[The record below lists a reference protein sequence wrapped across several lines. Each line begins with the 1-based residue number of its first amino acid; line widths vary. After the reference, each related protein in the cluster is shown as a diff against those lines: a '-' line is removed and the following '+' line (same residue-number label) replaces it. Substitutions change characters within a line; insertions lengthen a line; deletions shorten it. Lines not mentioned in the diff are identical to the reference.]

1 VTLKREYVK
10 PVIRLLEPGYAEA
23 VTPVLS
29 VTLSQPEGNEF
40 KVGGGGTFTVGVW
53 KIQVP
58 ISQLADI
65 PPGGDVIVGVGYTF
79 EGADGIVSGAGAGM
93 PPGSE
98 TYIIED
104 TFVTG
109 PGEFRLTMS
118 VGPWGTSSLCDG
130 QGNDCLFDPV
140 DHPFINEACD
150 ELACAPP
157 DGAPNDA
164 CTVKFRPIT
173 ATSHV
178 LGVLLPTTP
187 LEEVSAMLYGAMQ

>member
-1 VTLKREYVK
+1 MDRREFFKKAGLVGGLSAAGAVTLKREYVK

-65 PPGGDVIVGVGYTF
+65 PPGGDVTVGVEYIF

-118 VGPWGTSSLCDG
+118 RGSSTASTACPPWSRRWS
-130 QGNDCLFDPV
+130 
-140 DHPFINEACD
+140 
-150 ELACAPP
+150 
-157 DGAPNDA
+157 
-164 CTVKFRPIT
+164 
-173 ATSHV
+173 
-178 LGVLLPTTP
+178 GVLDL
-187 LEEVSAMLYGAMQ
+187 G